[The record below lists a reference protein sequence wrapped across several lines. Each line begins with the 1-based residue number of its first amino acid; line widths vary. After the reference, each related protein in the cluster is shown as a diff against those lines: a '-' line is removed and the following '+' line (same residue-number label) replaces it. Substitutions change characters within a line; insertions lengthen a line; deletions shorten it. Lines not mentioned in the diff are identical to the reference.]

1 MIAATSLLHDDAVVF
16 AALPLFHVNALVVT
30 LLAPLFRGQRVVWA
44 GPLGY
49 RDPALFA
56 TSGRSSSSTGSPR

>member
-1 MIAATSLLHDDAVVF
+1 MVVEVPSGIDRMLAAVSMLDADSVVF

-30 LLAPLFRGQRVVWA
+30 VLAPLFKRPQVVWA

-49 RDPALFA
+49 R
-56 TSGRSSSSTGSPR
+56 